1 MNIALLCKWWWAVE
15 TGNGLWQDI
24 VRIKHVKGSPI
35 CLIPNRLNDSSIWY
49 DLLKV
54 RSIYLRGRGVKVNN
68 GQNVSFWLE
77 PCSGGGRTTA
87 EDMAQGPNSA

>member
-1 MNIALLCKWWWAVE
+1 
-15 TGNGLWQDI
+15 
-24 VRIKHVKGSPI
+24 
-35 CLIPNRLNDSSIWY
+35 
-49 DLLKV
+49 
-54 RSIYLRGRGVKVNN
+54 LRGRGVKVNN